1 MNVINIVSQATP
13 FARTLPHFLARGVA
27 CESNANEGERLLT
40 TSNTIVNQA
49 VSPTYDALRISIRS
63 V

>member
-1 MNVINIVSQATP
+1 MGGINP
-13 FARTLPHFLARGVA
+13 RGYK
-27 CESNANEGERLLT
+27 RLLT

-49 VSPTYDALRISIRS
+49 VSSTDDALRISIRS